1 MSLDVYRLS
10 PARYEFLRDIGRE
23 VFRSQSSGS
32 GTLVDAV
39 ASVDI
44 AGYIGRRG
52 KLFRTQD
59 ACETFLHKNLK
70 DFTDLA
76 QFTRV
81 MTPEFAGALHEL
93 EAQRVERPKVFAIG
107 ALLEHGLSIRL
118 ITEGK
123 DAELE
128 EVARRLEELLS
139 DWKKGVRGKTS
150 GTAFASWQK
159 TLSAARHF
167 VNLFQGVVERR
178 QDKRARLEDFPSQ
191 VGLWHKPVNF
201 VELGRG
207 LRVLFGED
215 DVRSIVVFLAQMY
228 LLIRKLL
235 ELHRASELSAQDF
248 SYSFCNVLGFGSW
261 SKVMMWSC
269 RANPRVQYRIGQSFL
284 QDEVTFLNSCRLL
297 RLHCVDSVNDPVQV
311 QTRKNIMSCSTD
323 CSAMDRSRTI
333 LRAVMVVHATRHYEF
348 SSCIRNQTLL
358 SPDQVLACFSR
369 GHVDE
374 GLVRRSTSEGRF
386 MCGPAS
392 QVLELLGRPNVMD
405 TFTGGVYHRDF
416 EQAVLH
422 FNALSGAAGIDDAA
436 ILDQVW
442 DLIKGFKGFGG
453 AGNCEGG
460 NVKGFVAKNIVYQG
474 LRNILHECGQK
485 RAQSERFVSG
495 LNPCKLVTVAL
506 QKRSCSRSEHKQFY
520 KDVLVGLRG
529 VRVQYGTGELCDFCG
544 VDVMEKLRARVQ
556 LLIDVPNLSGVIK
569 MYWVI
574 VSEEMVFGGSSSFDL
589 KGKSMTWSLL
599 VGARLIWSVTTGR
612 R

>member
-167 VNLFQGVVERR
+167 VKLFQGVVERR

-392 QVLELLGRPNVMD
+392 QVLELLGRSNVMD

-495 LNPCKLVTVAL
+495 PNPCKLVTVAL

-544 VDVMEKLRARVQ
+544 VDVMILQDNLCKLVEVLQ
-556 LLIDVPNLSGVIK
+556 TTFTGLF
-569 MYWVI
+569 
-574 VSEEMVFGGSSSFDL
+574 FGKSRCSVEGEASSSSSASD
-589 KGKSMTWSLL
+589 
-599 VGARLIWSVTTGR
+599 
-612 R
+612 